1 MELYY
6 SNHMNNLGLENHHV
20 KDPKSTMIL
29 SVISFT
35 SGKKSISMLHCI
47 ALLRLNTW

>member
-6 SNHMNNLGLENHHV
+6 SNHMSKSGLENHHA
-20 KDPKSTMIL
+20 KDPNSTVIL

-47 ALLRLNTW
+47 ALLRLTTW